1 MDYLENFFKGFIC
14 IHILVT
20 MDPRHTDAEDEQF
33 LLNMI
38 AEGQGDVPEQA
49 DDGSNTDIYLNMSG
63 DGIEPPSIQDD
74 AAGEQR
80 ANVHITTN
88 KYSCDMY
95 ISTLFTSSV
104 ILKRWCLNSITGH
117 IQIYV
122 GIAAIISLFRGIS
135 LTFGNHIHVRLPRL
149 GVAGSL

>member
-1 MDYLENFFKGFIC
+1 MDPRIPIKCSQICGLFREFFKGFIC

-63 DGIEPPSIQDD
+63 DGIEPPSIQDH
-74 AAGEQR
+74 AAGEQS
-80 ANVHITTN
+80 ANVHITT
-88 KYSCDMY
+88 
-95 ISTLFTSSV
+95 I
-104 ILKRWCLNSITGH
+104 ITC
-117 IQIYV
+117 
-122 GIAAIISLFRGIS
+122 SE
-135 LTFGNHIHVRLPRL
+135 NHIFI
-149 GVAGSL
+149 